1 VRNIRENR
9 ANIKGFTVLELAI
22 VLGIVSLLIGA
33 SISIGATRINAA
45 RISTTNERISLVMK
59 SLQHYYDLY
68 GHLPCPADPQA
79 NETNAT
85 YGEGRGSGAD
95 GADNCDTTNTID
107 IDPSGADLVLGMVPF
122 EELGLEPQAVVDGWD
137 HRFTYVVDEDF
148 TNQTKWADTA
158 AGSID
163 ILTNAVN
170 FPAANAIIVVYSH
183 GENGYGAY
191 SSKGG
196 TRDTTTG
203 GSDEEENSH
212 TAHPSPPAYDNEF
225 VHEMLGKDFDDVL
238 VYKTK
243 WQF

>member
-9 ANIKGFTVLELAI
+9 DNIKGFTVLELAI
-22 VLGIVSLLIGA
+22 VLGIISLIIGA
-33 SISIGATRINAA
+33 SISVGATRINAS

-68 GHLPCPADPQA
+68 GHLPCPADGTL
-79 NETNAT
+79 NETT
-85 YGEGRGSGAD
+85 TTFGEGTGSGTGLVTD
-95 GADNCDTTNTID
+95 LNNCTAENVAIAT
-107 IDPSGADLVLGMVPF
+107 GDLVLGMVPF

-148 TNQTKWADTA
+148 TNQLKWAATA
-158 AGSID
+158 AGDIN
-163 ILTNAVN
+163 ILTNTMNVPDAEAVV
-170 FPAANAIIVVYSH
+170 VVYSH

-196 TRDTTTG
+196 TRDTTSSLST
-203 GSDEEENSH
+203 DEEENSH
-212 TAHPSPPAYDNEF
+212 TAAGHDEDF
-225 VHEMLGKDFDDVL
+225 VHEILAADFDDVL
-238 VYKTK
+238 VYMAK